1 VISASVFGSLGVAC
15 FFGVAM
21 PSVLHGLKLDPKI
34 AAGPAALAATDVLT
48 LVLYL
53 SLAKWLL

>member
-1 VISASVFGSLGVAC
+1 
-15 FFGVAM
+15 M
-21 PSVLHGLKLDPKI
+21 PSLLHALKLDPKI
-34 AAGPAALAATDVLT
+34 AAGPAALAATDVFT